1 MDGIHGRDCRRSAQM
16 TELSSCCAAAV
27 GCGFYSSL
35 HARDTSNSHLTSRPY
50 PQRHPKEIIVNT
62 RLNARSALVA
72 VFIAAAFAAPA
83 MAQEATPETFHTV
96 QSVASRDAVR
106 ADAIAALKA
115 GLIERGE
122 ASVDTRVFVSTKTRV
137 QVAAEAAEALRLGLV
152 GHGEGPSPVATPAQA
167 DLIRMAGLQALSS
180 TVAAR

>member
-1 MDGIHGRDCRRSAQM
+1 M
-16 TELSSCCAAAV
+16 
-27 GCGFYSSL
+27 
-35 HARDTSNSHLTSRPY
+35 
-50 PQRHPKEIIVNT
+50 NT
-62 RLNARSALVA
+62 RLITLSALV
-72 VFIAAAFAAPA
+72 AAAFAAPA
-83 MAQEATPETFHTV
+83 MAQEATPDHFAAV

-122 ASVDTRVFVSTKTRV
+122 ASLDTRVFVSTKTRV